1 MESSIVDGQ
10 KIGAYVCLERIRLFD
25 LSSSMNFEHELVN
38 SSQREDVLAYFSSL
52 FGRRELLRSQVAL
65 KNGRSK
71 T

>member
-1 MESSIVDGQ
+1 
-10 KIGAYVCLERIRLFD
+10 LFD